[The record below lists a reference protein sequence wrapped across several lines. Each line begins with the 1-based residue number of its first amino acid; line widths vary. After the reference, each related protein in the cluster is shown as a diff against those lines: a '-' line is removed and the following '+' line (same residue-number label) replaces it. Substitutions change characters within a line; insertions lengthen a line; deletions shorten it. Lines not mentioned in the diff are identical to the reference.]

1 MRRLLVAL
9 LVIVVVGGLSWV
21 AYQATAQEKQPPPPD
36 YEVYAVAKGDIA
48 STVTST
54 GSIEPAA
61 EVNLTF
67 RATGPVAT
75 LGVLVGDTVTKDQV
89 LASLQN
95 DELVLAQQQASAGA
109 RLAQARLAQ
118 AQRRPEATE
127 VAAAQAALESAQ
139 AGMAATESALKQL
152 LTGSTEAQRRVAE
165 ANRERARVGLEAAQ
179 SAFDRIAGQPN
190 ASMMPQALQLQQATI
205 EYEVA
210 KASVESSLAP
220 ANASQKTQA
229 LAQIAQSRS
238 AVAQAEANLDRLT
251 RGVASEDLEILQVQA
266 EQAHISIEQAKLAM
280 KNGELIAPIDG
291 VIGAVNIRLNEIPS
305 LGQPAII
312 LTDPSGFHIDLSV
325 DEIDIGKLS
334 TGQPVTV
341 TIDALDGAQLAGKVS
356 RIAPIAAGSS
366 SLNPTNSGVVSYRV
380 RVDIDPTDLPLRSG
394 LTATVVVTTDEVRD
408 SIVIPNRVIRVD
420 RQTGSTFVE
429 KMVDGVPQRTDIVI
443 GLRNEQFSQVVSG
456 IEAGDQLAVRRTDS
470 GEALRQQFFG
480 GG

>member
-1 MRRLLVAL
+1 MRRLLIAL

-36 YEVYAVAKGDIA
+36 YEVYTVAKGDIA
-48 STVTST
+48 STVTSS

-67 RATGPVAT
+67 RASGPVAT
-75 LGVLVGDTVTKDQV
+75 LGVLAGDTVTKDQV
-89 LASLQN
+89 LAALQN
-95 DELVLAQQQASAGA
+95 DDLVLARQQASAGE

-118 AQRRPEATE
+118 AQRPPEPAE
-127 VAAAQAALESAQ
+127 VSAAQAALESAQ
-139 AGMAATESALKQL
+139 AGLAATESALKQL
-152 LTGSTEAQRRVAE
+152 LAGSTEAQRRVAE

-205 EYEVA
+205 EYEAA
-210 KASVESSLAP
+210 KASLENSQAP
-220 ANASQKTQA
+220 ANASQRAQA
-229 LAQIAQSRS
+229 LAQIAQARS

-251 RGVASEDLEILQVQA
+251 RGAAKEDLEILQVQA
-266 EQAHISIEQAKLAM
+266 EQAHLSIQQAELAM
-280 KNGELIAPIDG
+280 KNSELIAPIDG

-305 LGQPAII
+305 PGQPAII
-312 LTDPSGFHIDLSV
+312 LTDPSGFHIDLNV

-341 TIDALDGAQLAGKVS
+341 TIDALDNAQLAGKVS
-356 RIAPIAAGSS
+356 RIAPISINSS
-366 SLNPTNSGVVSYRV
+366 SVNPASTGVVSYRV
-380 RVDIDPTDLPLRSG
+380 RVDVDPTDLPLRSG
-394 LTATVVVTTDEVRD
+394 MTTTVVVTTNEARD
-408 SIVIPNRVIRVD
+408 SVVIPNRVIRVD
-420 RQTGSTFVE
+420 RQNGTTYVE
-429 KMVDGVPQRTDIVI
+429 KMVDSVPTRTDIVI

-456 IEAGDQLAVRRTDS
+456 LSAGDQLAVRRTDS
-470 GEALRQQFFG
+470 SEALRQVFG

>member
-9 LVIVVVGGLSWV
+9 LIIVVVGGLSWV
-21 AYQATAQEKQPPPPD
+21 AYQATAQEKEPPPPD
-36 YEVYAVAKGDIA
+36 YEVYTVGKGDIA
-48 STVTST
+48 STVTSS

-95 DELVLAQQQASAGA
+95 DELVLAKQQASAGA
-109 RLAQARLAQ
+109 RLARARLAQ
-118 AQRRPEATE
+118 AQRQPEGTE
-127 VAAAQAALESAQ
+127 VAAAQAALESAR
-139 AGMAATESALKQL
+139 AGLVATESAYSQL

-190 ASMMPQALQLQQATI
+190 ASMMPQAIQLQQATI
-205 EYEVA
+205 EYEAA

-220 ANASQKTQA
+220 ANASQRTQA

-251 RGVASEDLEILQVQA
+251 RGAASEDLEILQVQA
-266 EQAHISIEQAKLAM
+266 EQAEISIRQAELGM
-280 KNGELIAPIDG
+280 KNSELIAPIDG

-305 LGQPAII
+305 PGQPAII

-334 TGQPVTV
+334 AGQPVTI
-341 TIDALDGAQLAGKVS
+341 TIDALESAQLAGNVS
-356 RIAPIAAGSS
+356 RIAPIAASS
-366 SLNPTNSGVVSYRV
+366 SNPSNSGVVSYRV

-394 LTATVVVTTDEVRD
+394 LTATVVVTTNELRD

-420 RQTGSTFVE
+420 RQTGKAYVE
-429 KMVDGVPQRTDIVI
+429 KMVDDVPQRTEIVI

-456 IEAGDQLAVRRTDS
+456 LNPGDELAVRRTDS

>member
-1 MRRLLVAL
+1 
-9 LVIVVVGGLSWV
+9 
-21 AYQATAQEKQPPPPD
+21 
-36 YEVYAVAKGDIA
+36 
-48 STVTST
+48 
-54 GSIEPAA
+54 
-61 EVNLTF
+61 
-67 RATGPVAT
+67 
-75 LGVLVGDTVTKDQV
+75 
-89 LASLQN
+89 
-95 DELVLAQQQASAGA
+95 
-109 RLAQARLAQ
+109 LAQ
-118 AQRRPEATE
+118 AQRQPEATE
-127 VAAAQAALESAQ
+127 VAAAQAALESAR
-139 AGMAATESALKQL
+139 AGLAATESAYNQL

-179 SAFDRIAGQPN
+179 SGFDRIAGQPN

-251 RGVASEDLEILQVQA
+251 RGAASEDLEILQVQA
-266 EQAHISIEQAKLAM
+266 EQAHISIKQAELAL
-280 KNGELIAPIDG
+280 KNGTLIAPIDG
-291 VIGAVNIRLNEIPS
+291 IIGAVNIRLNEIPS
-305 LGQPAII
+305 PGQPAII

-341 TIDALDGAQLAGKVS
+341 TIDALDNAQISGKVS
-356 RIAPIAAGSS
+356 RIAPIASS
-366 SLNPTNSGVVSYRV
+366 SSNLNPTNSGVVSYRV
-380 RVDIDPTDLPLRSG
+380 RMDIDPTDLPLRSG
-394 LTATVVVTTDEVRD
+394 LTATVVITTDEVLD

-420 RQTGSTFVE
+420 RQTGKTYVE
-429 KMVDGVPQRTDIVI
+429 KMVDGVPQRTEIVI

-456 IEAGDQLAVRRTDS
+456 IGAGDQLAVRRTDS